1 MLISI
6 GQFSKICSV
15 SIKTLRY
22 YDKVDLLKP
31 IKVDKFTGYR
41 YYDEA
46 QLKDMLTINRLKRY
60 GFQLIEIKAFL
71 SQTDKRVLFSKLKE
85 QYKIMKTDIGQKT
98 MLLSELNDLI
108 KNFERTGEFMSYENN
123 YNISITRSRELA
135 ILSSR
140 QNMSISDFGKY
151 YGELFTKIARGNI
164 TTDGAVL
171 AIYHDKEFNE
181 NNSDIE
187 VGIAIKDKTKA
198 TKILDSCLCATTVHK
213 GAYANLT
220 EAYAAVVKWINENQY
235 KITAPPYEIYV
246 KSHVDNIPVSEWET
260 QIFFP
265 VEKEV

>member
-31 IKVDKFTGYR
+31 AKVDDFTGYR
-41 YYDEA
+41 YYNEE

-60 GFQLIEIKAFL
+60 GFSLIEIKAFL
-71 SQTDKRVLFSKLKE
+71 SEKDKRVLFSKLKK
-85 QYKIMKTDIGQKT
+85 QLKNIKNDIGYKK

-108 KNFERTGEFMSYENN
+108 TDFERTGEFMSYENN
-123 YNISITRSRELA
+123 YIVYLEKSDELA
-135 ILSSR
+135 LLSSR
-140 QNMSISDFGKY
+140 QNMSVEEFGKY
-151 YGELFTKIARGNI
+151 YGEIFTKIARGNI
-164 TTDGAVL
+164 ETAGAAV
-171 AIYHDKEFNE
+171 AIYHDREFDE

-187 VGIAIKDKTKA
+187 VGIAIKDKSKA
-198 TKILDSCLCATTVHK
+198 TIVLESRLCATTVHK

-220 EAYAAVVKWINENQY
+220 EAYASVVKWINANDY

-246 KSHVDNIPVSEWET
+246 KSHVDNVPVSQWET
-260 QIFFP
+260 KIFFP
-265 VEKEV
+265 VVKD